1 MSVAIQQVLPFGTAS
16 VDAPPP
22 AQAERASRTGLRLHY
37 SNRTENL
44 LQSLIENLEAAKLRD
59 GASLFD
65 AATVVVPN
73 RQIETYLRF
82 GIARATGIAS
92 SLEMPFLRA
101 YLEERVAHWQVPERW
116 ALIDAVPKTSVGK
129 FDKKVLRQRY
139 ADGELDVT
147 TLG

>member
-1 MSVAIQQVLPFGTAS
+1 MAASVAIQQVLPFGTAS
-16 VDAPPP
+16 VDSPPP

-44 LQSLIENLEAAKLRD
+44 LQSLIENLEAAKLRP

-73 RQIETYLRF
+73 RQSETYLRF

-92 SLEMPFLRA
+92 SLTMPCLRA
-101 YLEERVAHWQVPERW
+101 S
-116 ALIDAVPKTSVGK
+116 AVLNLGSCASRGTWSAA
-129 FDKKVLRQRY
+129 QRR
-139 ADGELDVT
+139 AKSRSSGAAT
-147 TLG
+147 NIQPSCA